1 MENEINALAEFLG
14 INPEDI
20 RESNDYGDHVYY
32 TDEGDYFVSDYDT
45 AYKAAVEQ
53 VLSLVDDMG
62 IQSFTEWAQEQ
73 IIDNFVDS
81 EWFDEAKEESDRFY
95 AQDIA
100 DESDDEFG
108 NRLIRECYEENL
120 ITDEDFG
127 TDENGE
133 PDYSNCLISE
143 DELVEKRATAMD
155 EGWSDSI
162 DWYRSDFGDED
173 FSKVVR
179 DKNLIDWDAAAEWCV
194 NTDGVANSLA
204 SYDGKENTQ
213 EYDGETY
220 YIYRVN

>member
-20 RESNDYGDHVYY
+20 RESNGYGDHVYY

-45 AYKAAVEQ
+45 AYKAAVED
-53 VLSLVDDMG
+53 VLSLVDDLG
-62 IQSFTEWAQEQ
+62 IESFSEWAQEQ
-73 IIDNFVDS
+73 IIDNFTDS
-81 EWFDEAKEESDRFY
+81 EWFDEAKKESDLAY
-95 AQDIA
+95 AQDIIN
-100 DESDDEFG
+100 EGDDEFD
-108 NRLIRECYEENL
+108 NRLVRECYEENL

-133 PDYSNCLISE
+133 PDYSNCLVSE
-143 DELVEKRATAMD
+143 DELVERRAAAMD

-162 DWYRSDFGDED
+162 DWYRSNFGDED

-179 DKNLIDWDAAAEWCV
+179 DKNLIDWDAAAEWSV
-194 NTDGVANSLA
+194 NTDGIANSLA